1 MTTMDQRP
9 ADLGPDGETPAGATS
24 SDNSTTSSDSTTQT
38 PPSGESAGQTPTG
51 SASVDEK
58 QARQVAEA
66 AREAEWRKPSFGKE
80 LYLGRLRMDL
90 IDPWPSPD
98 PDRAAKAAGFHERL
112 REFAAGI
119 DGAQIERDARIPD
132 EVIRG
137 LAELG
142 AFGMKIDEKHGG
154 LGLSNLDYCRALAM
168 VGSAN
173 PSISAL
179 LSAHQSIGVP
189 QPLKLFGS
197 DEQKKRFLPRLAGGE
212 VSAFLLTEP
221 DVGSD
226 PARLSTTATP
236 VEGGYKLNGVKLW
249 ATNGTLA
256 TLLVVMAQIPKSE
269 GHRGGIT
276 AFVVEADSPGVTI
289 ERRNAFMGL
298 RGLEN
303 SVTRFHD
310 VFVPAENVIGREGL
324 GLKIALT
331 TLNTGRLSLP
341 AMCVGAGKWCLAVAR
356 QWAAERVQ
364 WGLPVAKHEA
374 VAKKIAF
381 IAATTY
387 GLESMLDLACM
398 LADDDRNDIR
408 IEAALVKL
416 YGSEMAWLMAD
427 ELIQIR
433 GGRGYETADSLAAR
447 GERAINAEQILRDL
461 RINRIF
467 EGSTEI
473 MHLFIAREAVDAHLS
488 VAGDIIDPDASLSRK
503 ARAGARAGGFYARWL
518 PTLVVGK
525 GQAPGAFAE
534 YGALAAHVRF
544 VERASRKLARE
555 TFYAM
560 ARWQGKLER
569 KQGFLSRVVDVG
581 AELFAMSAACVRA
594 RAAGE
599 TERELADLFCR
610 QARLRVDALFG
621 SMWDNTDAVDVAAAK
636 RVVDGRYAW
645 LEEGVLPPPGEG
657 DWVST
662 WSPGPSTVED
672 VRRRLAP
679 VGSPA
684 SGTPAPQPPAP
695 EPPTAESPASESPA
709 ADAVERLATALPTE
723 APEGTP
729 DET

>member
-1 MTTMDQRP
+1 MTTTDEPTTGTAP
-9 ADLGPDGETPAGATS
+9 APATVPA
-24 SDNSTTSSDSTTQT
+24 
-38 PPSGESAGQTPTG
+38 
-51 SASVDEK
+51 ASVDER

-80 LYLGRLRMDL
+80 LFLGRLRLDL
-90 IDPWPSPD
+90 IDPLPVPD
-98 PDRAAKAAGFHERL
+98 PERAARAEEFLGKL
-112 REFAAGI
+112 RDFGSTVDNAL
-119 DGAQIERDARIPD
+119 IEREARIPD
-132 EVIRG
+132 EVLRG
-137 LAELG
+137 LADLK
-142 AFGMKIDEKHGG
+142 AFGMKIDEKYGG
-154 LGLSNLDYCRALAM
+154 LGLTNLHYCKALTLI
-168 VGSAN
+168 GSAN
-173 PSISAL
+173 PSIGAL

-189 QPLKLFGS
+189 QPLKLFGN
-197 DEQKKRFLPRLAGGE
+197 DEQKQRFLPRLAAGE

-226 PARLSTTATP
+226 PARLSTVATP
-236 VEGGYKLNGVKLW
+236 VEGGYRLDGVKLW

-256 TLLVVMAQIPKSE
+256 TLLVVMAQVPKSE

-310 VFVPAENVIGREGL
+310 VFVPEANVIGREGL

-364 WGLPVAKHEA
+364 WGLPVARHEA
-374 VAKKIAF
+374 VAKKISF

-387 GLESMLDLACM
+387 GLEAMLDLCCL
-398 LADDDRNDIR
+398 LADDERNDIR

-488 VAGDIIDPDASLSRK
+488 VAGDIIDPDASLGRK
-503 ARAGARAGGFYARWL
+503 ARAGAKAGAFYARWL
-518 PTLVVGK
+518 PTLTVGR
-525 GQAPGAFAE
+525 GQNPAAFGE
-534 YGALAAHVRF
+534 YGPLATHLRY

-569 KQGFLSRVVDVG
+569 KQGFLGRVVDIG

-594 RAAGE
+594 RAEAATAGWDGAAG
-599 TERELADLFCR
+599 RELADVFCR
-610 QARLRVDALFG
+610 QARVRTETLFRTL
-621 SMWDNTDAVDVAAAK
+621 WDNTDAVDVAAAR
-636 RVVDGRYAW
+636 RVVDGRYAF
-645 LEEGVLPPPGEG
+645 LEEGVLPVPDEG
-657 DWVST
+657 AWVSP
-662 WSPGPSTVED
+662 WAPGPSTVED
-672 VRRRLAP
+672 VRRRY
-679 VGSPA
+679 
-684 SGTPAPQPPAP
+684 
-695 EPPTAESPASESPA
+695 
-709 ADAVERLATALPTE
+709 R
-723 APEGTP
+723 
-729 DET
+729 